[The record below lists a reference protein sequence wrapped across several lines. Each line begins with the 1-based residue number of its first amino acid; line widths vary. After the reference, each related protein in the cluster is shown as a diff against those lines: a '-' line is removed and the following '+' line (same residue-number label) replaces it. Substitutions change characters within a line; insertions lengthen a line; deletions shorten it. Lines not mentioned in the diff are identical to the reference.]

1 MKKSIYIF
9 ILIIFSSIASS
20 EPIEESGVEVSIK
33 LPDGSTKL
41 VDIYRDIPDECKID
55 MAMKTKLI
63 WGGNYANKI
72 VSKDCKA
79 SFVTTVGKIS
89 PMKLHKDIETYGE
102 LEVLE
107 FLKNMSSVKEQKS
120 KDMIFVDS
128 RAVKWYNHRTI
139 PSAVNIPFI
148 YFRDSK
154 RYQKEFEASLRLL
167 GVVKVGN
174 RYNFSKAKEV
184 LMFCNGAWCGQSPTM
199 IRVLLKIGYPPKK
212 IKWYRGGMQSWL
224 GLSMSSTKSKVD

>member
-1 MKKSIYIF
+1 MVRVIF
-9 ILIIFSSIASS
+9 LMTIILYCIALS
-20 EPIEESGVEVSIK
+20 EPMEEAGIEVRVK

-41 VDIYRDIPDECKID
+41 VDIYRDVPDECKID
-55 MAMKTKLI
+55 VPMKTDLI

-102 LEVLE
+102 LEVLN
-107 FLKNMSSVKEQKS
+107 FLKRLNSPKHQKS

-128 RAVKWYNHRTI
+128 RAVKWYKHRTI
-139 PSAVNIPFI
+139 PSAINIPFV
-148 YFRDSK
+148 YFRDIK
-154 RYQKEFEASLRLL
+154 KYQKEFESSLRLL